1 MSVSMLR
8 LMSRCLTPVIAA
20 SLLAGVSLNVAAA
33 TAYGNSGAIRLQL
46 GGGQANRFVYETPL
60 GVATAFQP
68 FKVQPGT
75 KCYLGWVSSGTPT
88 SLVSLKA
95 LGPGGRDPG
104 QLGLGPNSIGV
115 YDNSKGVSCYRMTGS
130 IEEGVELRL
139 NDTVLAATVSGD
151 PSSTDKYYFDRLE
164 IDVEVKQNAK
174 LLLDVLHGGTA
185 LFTYELRSGN
195 RVVAGEGSADES
207 SQLPGKDVFNCGA
220 KSDSG
225 PDSGSSDN
233 CRWVIN
239 DIGDGFRLYPAPGTD
254 SEVSLEGGG
263 DFSNAYAN
271 NTIIFLTK
279 LVDSGDLYCNPNAD
293 RSLDNTTDVVG
304 GGPVASCQ
312 TTRINPNNLGQN
324 ICPDFPAD
332 AITYDLE
339 TFVAAGSKCELR
351 KRNDSVQFAASI
363 QITFEPEDSFDP
375 SWGSNPTVVTFPSAD
390 GDVEYVA
397 PRCQGTVVDDANGNP
412 TILEVLSG
420 SPPLWVEDQVD
431 DDNGLIDWACVLDH
445 REVYLGN
452 GKMQVIQTILFWGDP
467 AFVRF

>member
-1 MSVSMLR
+1 MGASTLR
-8 LMSRCLTPVIAA
+8 FTSRCLTPLIAA
-20 SLLAGVSLNVAAA
+20 SLLAGVSLEAVAA
-33 TAYGNSGAIRLQL
+33 AYGNSGAIRLQL
-46 GGGQANRFVYETPL
+46 GGGQTNRVVYETAL
-60 GVATAFQP
+60 GVAAAFQP

-75 KCYLGWVSSGTPT
+75 KCYLGWVSGTP
-88 SLVSLKA
+88 LVSLKA
-95 LGPGGRDPG
+95 FGPGGLDPG

-115 YDNSKGVSCYRMTGS
+115 YDNSKGTSCYRMTGS
-130 IEEGVELRL
+130 IAEGVELRL
-139 NDTVLAATVSGD
+139 DGTELAKTVSGD
-151 PSSTDKYYFDRLE
+151 PFSTDKYYFDRLE

-174 LLLDVLHGGTA
+174 LFLDVLHAGTA

-220 KSDSG
+220 NSDSG

-239 DIGDGFRLYPAPGTD
+239 DIGDGFRLYPAPATD

-339 TFVAAGSKCELR
+339 TFIAAGSECELR
-351 KRNDSVQFAASI
+351 KNSAPVQFAASI
-363 QITFEPEDSFDP
+363 QITFEPENRTD
-375 SWGSNPTVVTFPSAD
+375 WGSKVTVVTFPN
-390 GDVEYVA
+390 GEQGPVRYEA

-420 SPPLWVEDQVD
+420 SRPSWLIDQVD
-431 DDNGLIDWACVLDH
+431 DDNGFIDWACVLDH
-445 REVYLGN
+445 REIYLGN

-467 AFVRF
+467 AFIRQ

>member
-1 MSVSMLR
+1 MGVSALR
-8 LMSRCLTPVIAA
+8 LLNCCLTPLIAA
-20 SLLAGVSLNVAAA
+20 LLLAGVSLNVAAA

-60 GVATAFQP
+60 GVATAVQP

-75 KCYLGWVSSGTPT
+75 KCYLGWPSGMP
-88 SLVSLKA
+88 LVSLEA
-95 LGPGGRDPG
+95 FGPGGEQYPG
-104 QLGLGPNSIGV
+104 QLGMGPNSIGV

-139 NDTVLAATVSGD
+139 DGTELAKIVSGD

-174 LLLDVLHGGTA
+174 LFLDVLHGGTA

-220 KSDSG
+220 NSDSG
-225 PDSGSSDN
+225 PDSGPSDN

-239 DIGDGFRLYPAPGTD
+239 DIGDGFRLYPAPQTD

-339 TFVAAGSKCELR
+339 TFIAAGSECELR
-351 KRNDSVQFAASI
+351 KTNDSVQLAASI
-363 QITFEPEDSFDP
+363 QITFEPEKSVDLG
-375 SWGSNPTVVTFPSAD
+375 GSNKTKVTFPTAT
-390 GDVEYVA
+390 GVKEYW
-397 PRCQGTVVDDANGNP
+397 PERCQGTVVDDANGNP

-420 SPPLWVEDQVD
+420 SPPVWVVDQVD
-431 DDNGLIDWACVLDH
+431 NGTGLIDWACVLDH

-467 AFVRF
+467 AFIRQ